1 MSTERSDAQQQL
13 DTNPSNSIQC
23 RVAGGTCVGA
33 RAVGRPCEASA
44 RAARAKSTQH
54 DRGAPAV
61 RTRRS
66 AGARRTVAATPR
78 PRRQRP
84 SAWRAGRRAAPRSH
98 PLVTT
103 IVCQCLCPVVQT
115 GSHGVLR
122 PRRCA
127 ASARVVGR
135 GRRAV
140 RGAKGV
146 RAAAAPLHRQEGP
159 GDGASTRP
167 LFQTDA
173 AADASAT
180 PCSCC
185 GQRCCCAV
193 NWCRRWLIS
202 GIPRDA
208 SSCATPCCALRATRR
223 MGRRTTANAFT
234 CSRCSGR
241 CGDSS
246 GPSCST
252 CGGASGRCCSACER
266 AEAPQC
272 CAQRAAPRGALAA
285 HPHSRKRTALPR
297 PAAPARVDAARA
309 RRHGLGHP

>member
-1 MSTERSDAQQQL
+1 MLEWY
-13 DTNPSNSIQC
+13 
-23 RVAGGTCVGA
+23 GGRCGLL
-33 RAVGRPCEASA
+33 S
-44 RAARAKSTQH
+44 
-54 DRGAPAV
+54 
-61 RTRRS
+61 
-66 AGARRTVAATPR
+66 PR
-78 PRRQRP
+78 
-84 SAWRAGRRAAPRSH
+84 GRR
-98 PLVTT
+98 L
-103 IVCQCLCPVVQT
+103 VQT
-115 GSHGVLR
+115 TSHGVLR

-309 RRHGLGHP
+309 RRHGLGHERVRDPRLLRLNVLTFEARARARAGLRALRADRPAG